1 MMELPVTSSDRS
13 RLIEARAA
21 ADLCVQNERYE
32 AALRGSADGIWDWI
46 PSSGQIYFSDRVA
59 ELFGKKPAELPR
71 SFSAWVEMFR
81 PEDATTALER
91 VYAHLDVGSPCD
103 FEFRMRVG
111 AETRWFHARGK
122 VQHDTSGAPTRLAG
136 SITDVTNR
144 KNAEETLRAREA
156 RMRAILNHTADGIIT
171 IDEGRIDTFNRAAER
186 IFGYLEAEVV
196 GKDIWS
202 LVLAAE
208 GEDLDEE
215 SGGDDDDAG
224 DRPSGV
230 SCELTGRRKDGS
242 TFPLE
247 MSLSEVT
254 VGERRLVTAL
264 LRDISERKHGEA
276 DQRAAEVALREAK
289 EAAERA
295 SRAKTEFLANMSHEI
310 RTPLNAILGM
320 ADLLAEARLDAD
332 SKQYVR
338 IFRRASESLLA
349 IVNDI
354 LDLSKVEAEKL
365 EIESI
370 PFDLHEVVA
379 LATEA
384 TSVRAIEKSLELSA
398 HVEPEAPRYLVGDP
412 TRVKQVLLNLLGNA
426 VKFTAQG
433 GVSVQVKPVKIED
446 STVVLEFAITDTGM
460 GIPDEKL
467 ATIFE
472 RFSQVDTSTTRVHG
486 GTGLGLAICR
496 SLVGLMGG
504 RIWAEKRE
512 GGRGTTI
519 RFTARFGISPVA
531 VGPAS
536 TSTVASVRLVTE
548 PRKLL
553 LVEDNPDNRALVL
566 AYLKGSPHH
575 VLVADN
581 GEAAVEMA
589 LAYRFDLVLMDM
601 QMPIMDG
608 YEATRRIRA
617 FEKEHSRP
625 PMRIIALTAHAM
637 QEESERTRAA
647 GCDAHLSKPIRKQ
660 HLLQAI
666 ADYTAPPTEDAKPA
680 PAPRPAEPNASPP
693 VVVHVES
700 DILDLV
706 PGYLDNRRADLVTL
720 RQHLN
725 RRAFE
730 PLRVIAHGIAGSG
743 GAYGFPD
750 LTRIG
755 RVMQAAAQ
763 AADIPKIQRLLD
775 ELEVYLESVEVAR
788 R

>member
-1 MMELPVTSSDRS
+1 MMDMPITKTERARSFDPRAGAELR
-13 RLIEARAA
+13 
-21 ADLCVQNERYE
+21 VQNERYE

-59 ELFGKKPAELPR
+59 ELFGMKPCDLPR
-71 SFSAWVEMFR
+71 SFASWIELFR
-81 PEDATTALER
+81 PEDATVALEK
-91 VYAHLDVGSPCD
+91 VYAHLDTGSPCD
-103 FEFRMRVG
+103 FEFRIKVG
-111 AETRWFHARGK
+111 EETRWFHARGK
-122 VQHDTSGAPTRLAG
+122 VQHDRSGAPTRLAG
-136 SITDVTNR
+136 SITDVTTR
-144 KNAEETLRAREA
+144 KIAEESLRAREA
-156 RMRAILNHTADGIIT
+156 RIRAILNHTADGIIT

-186 IFGYLEAEVV
+186 IFGYAEADVV

-202 LVLAAE
+202 LMSTPE
-208 GEDLDEE
+208 TEE
-215 SGGDDDDAG
+215 GGDDLEEHEDTE
-224 DRPSGV
+224 DRPSSF
-230 SCELTGRRKDGS
+230 SCEVVGKRKDGS

-247 MSLSEVT
+247 LSLSEVS
-254 VGERRLVTAL
+254 VGERQLVTAL
-264 LRDISERKHGEA
+264 VRDISDRKRGEA
-276 DQRAAEVALREAK
+276 DQRAAGEALREAK

-320 ADLLAEARLDAD
+320 ADLLAEAKLDTE

-365 EIESI
+365 ELEAI

-379 LATEA
+379 LAIEA
-384 TSVRAIEKSLELSA
+384 TSLRAAEKSLDLTWHIA
-398 HVEPEAPRYLVGDP
+398 PETPRYLVGDP

-433 GVSVQVKPVKIED
+433 GVDLHAAQAEGPDGSVMIEL
-446 STVVLEFAITDTGM
+446 TVSDTGI
-460 GIPDEKL
+460 GIPEEKIH
-467 ATIFE
+467 AVFD
-472 RFSQVDTSTTRVHG
+472 RFSQVDSSTTRVHG

-504 RIWAEKRE
+504 RIWAERRKD
-512 GGRGTTI
+512 GPGTSV
-519 RFTARFGISPVA
+519 RFTAKFGLSPTP
-531 VGPAS
+531 VGPSS
-536 TSTVASVRLVTE
+536 TSTIASIRIPTE
-548 PRKLL
+548 PRKIL
-553 LVEDNPDNRALVL
+553 LVEDHPDNRALVL

-617 FEKEHSRP
+617 FEKEHGRAAT
-625 PMRIIALTAHAM
+625 RIIALTAHAM
-637 QEESERTRAA
+637 HEESERTRAA

-666 ADYTAPPTEDAKPA
+666 NDFTAPVTPVT
-680 PAPRPAEPNASPP
+680 PP
-693 VVVHVES
+693 QRSQEVVATPPIVVHVES

-706 PGYLDNRRADLVTL
+706 PGYLDNRRADLVAL

-725 RRAFE
+725 RRALE

-755 RVMQAAAQ
+755 RALQAAAT
-763 AADIPKIQRLLD
+763 AGDIGKIQRNLD

-788 R
+788 LSSC